1 MKYAYVFIR
10 MKDLSIHPFHCWH
23 HRGTSR
29 EQKKKW
35 TGSDLTYK
43 QMREHQCSARKLEKL
58 PSWGTLS
65 MLSSF
70 LVTQLNILFF
80 DCCKVPDELKV
91 NQISKTWETFLVTGG
106 IISAAKLWALE
117 MLKVQTER
125 QVKLLS

>member
-1 MKYAYVFIR
+1 MLMYSYVWRISP
-10 MKDLSIHPFHCWH
+10 SIHFTVDITEAPP
-23 HRGTSR
+23 GSK
-29 EQKKKW
+29 KKKW

-43 QMREHQCSARKLEKL
+43 QMREHQCSARKLENL
-58 PSWGTLS
+58 PSWGTPS
-65 MLSSF
+65 MLSNF